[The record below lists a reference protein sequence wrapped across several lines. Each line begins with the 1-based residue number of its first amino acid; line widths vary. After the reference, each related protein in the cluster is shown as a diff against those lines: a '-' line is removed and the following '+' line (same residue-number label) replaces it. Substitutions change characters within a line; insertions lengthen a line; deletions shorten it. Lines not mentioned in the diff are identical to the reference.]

1 MNCSGC
7 GIDIS
12 CPNGCGVFCTS
23 DCGDCTSWCEP
34 AKVEAVGGETPG
46 VFVRVTKSGDVKI
59 RVLHAGD
66 KPAADAKKYP
76 ESMAFQ
82 LSFHDLPRA
91 SVARLISTMHSRPV
105 RAPKDLESERL
116 SGSATGTVAEIAARF
131 ALVVD

>member
-7 GIDIS
+7 GINIS

-34 AKVEAVGGETPG
+34 AKVEGLAGETPG
-46 VFVRVTKSGDVKI
+46 VFVRVTKKGGVQI
-59 RVLHAGD
+59 RVVHAGD
-66 KPAADAKKYP
+66 KPAAETYSD
-76 ESMAFQ
+76 SMSFQ

-105 RAPKDLESERL
+105 RAPKELESERL
-116 SGSATGTVAEIAARF
+116 SGSATGTVAEIAKKF
-131 ALVVD
+131 SLIVG